1 MNNTYI
7 NILNNLKRLL
17 NNNLITEQEY
27 TIAVS
32 LLDSIGH
39 TQKRYIP
46 KKLDELKNV
55 A

>member
-27 TIAVS
+27 IIVVS
-32 LLDSIGH
+32 LLD
-39 TQKRYIP
+39 
-46 KKLDELKNV
+46 KKYK
-55 A
+55 

>member
-27 TIAVS
+27 IIAVS
-32 LLDSIGH
+32 LLD
-39 TQKRYIP
+39 
-46 KKLDELKNV
+46 KKYK
-55 A
+55 